1 MSASRY
7 NSAKFLKNRVRQT
20 KSLLSGRLKVNQSE
34 ISAEIDGLDAIN
46 DYDYDN

>member
-1 MSASRY
+1 MD
-7 NSAKFLKNRVRQT
+7 RVNTDQ
-20 KSLLSGRLKVNQSE
+20 VVVEWE